1 MNYAHL
7 HLIVNHA
14 PLFGLI
20 FGFCLLI
27 YFIRKRSEEVAKIA
41 MFTFIVSAIFA
52 VITYASG
59 EKAEHTIETL
69 QNIDKNI
76 IRNHEKLAKIA
87 NIFTVSTGVI
97 SFIWF
102 FIKDEFKKRY
112 VAIGIIAICLMGIGF
127 MSRTANTGGQIRHS
141 EIGEYLIQEK

>member
-14 PLFGLI
+14 PLFCLI
-20 FGFCLLI
+20 FGFCLLM
-27 YFIRKRSEEVAKIA
+27 YFIRKRSEEVARIA

-52 VITYASG
+52 IITYTSG
-59 EKAEHTIETL
+59 EKAEHAIESL
-69 QNIDKNI
+69 KGINKNI
-76 IRNHEKLAKIA
+76 IKDHEKLAKIA
-87 NIFTVSTGVI
+87 NIFTVSTGII
-97 SFIWF
+97 SFSWF

-141 EIGEYLIQEK
+141 EIGEYLIPE